1 MLKNF
6 LLIITFIFI
15 SSNLFSQYTSR
26 KFSKKQEDYIDS
38 LKNVEYNYIFPLW
51 GQEVYKQGF
60 DIPYPA
66 GVMANFFWAKQ
77 GLILEDMQLGLLTDN
92 VDIPLT
98 DVGFIEFGENT
109 STVWTTN
116 VRPDLWIFPFL
127 NVYGIF
133 GYGQSNTLVNLVAP
147 LSFESSVDQ
156 NIRTAGFGVT
166 GAFGLGPVW
175 VALDGNWTWN
185 KPDLLEKPVYTKVFG
200 IRVGHSIVFPNKPES
215 NLALWV
221 GAMRV
226 RMGAETVGEIQ
237 LSEALPQDVWDR
249 KDQFIQN
256 YWEWYNSLNPSNPA
270 DQAKI
275 KAADE
280 VLTPIVEKVDALD
293 GDATIRYGMN
303 KRPAEE
309 WNMLIGVQYQINK
322 RWIIR
327 SEGGIIGDRK
337 SFLLSLNYRFKI

>member
-337 SFLLSLNYRFKI
+337 SFLLSLNYRFKV